1 VKRLYLSLFF
11 FFFSFNNLF
20 SQTNYLEELKREISE
35 EEKFLESIITELISK
50 GNRDFIETLIYRMGY
65 ERAQDKI
72 PKIFFP
78 LQFGGGEMVSSG
90 VGLHIYNRQFYTYL
104 TGGYTTYGKY
114 KDYSVSFIN
123 EVKMFDIYFYKR
135 DRIDFLIGAKISY
148 YSEPGTFI
156 SSIEIK
162 QIVYLYDFLFNPYL
176 VINLFFDR
184 DKEKSSLKYQIGL
197 GVNFYPWD

>member
-1 VKRLYLSLFF
+1 MKIIYFFIFIFISFPLFA
-11 FFFSFNNLF
+11 
-20 SQTNYLEELKREISE
+20 QTNYLEELKREISE
-35 EEKFLESIITELISK
+35 EERFLESIIQELINK
-50 GNRDFIETLIYRMGY
+50 GNKDFIETLIYRMGY
-65 ERAQDKI
+65 EKAQDKI

-78 LQFGGGEMVSSG
+78 LQFGGGEMISSG

-104 TGGYTTYGKY
+104 TGGYTVYGKY

-148 YSEPGTFI
+148 FSEPGTFI
-156 SSIEIK
+156 SSIELK
-162 QIVYLYDFLFNPYL
+162 HIVYFHDLFFNPYL

-184 DKEKSSLKYQIGL
+184 DKDKSSLKYQIGL
-197 GVNFYPWD
+197 GLNFYPWD